1 MKILISEHHYRKIL
15 SELLDS
21 EVTKLHEFGYEIVDR
36 FDLGPY
42 IMLLLHNDEEYEVAL
57 TTGDEEFTTY
67 DSQVTKSSS
76 QKLNFVKITK
86 RLIDKINEWLSKY
99 GDLTVGSLNKKRTY
113 KYHRIFKSFGL
124 NVSDVTYTEP
134 DENFPESYNF
144 TIHSLNKRTEYLEKE
159 KTK

>member
-1 MKILISEHHYRKIL
+1 MKILITESHYNKL
-15 SELLDS
+15 LLELLDS
-21 EVTKLHEFGYEIVDR
+21 EVIKLHEFGYDIIDR

-42 IMLLLHNDEEYEVAL
+42 TMLLLYNDEEYEVAL

-76 QKLNFVKITK
+76 QKINFIKITK
-86 RLIDKINEWLSKY
+86 LLVDKINEWLSKY

-113 KYHRIFKSFGL
+113 KYHRIFKNLGL
-124 NVSDVTYTEP
+124 QVSDIMYTEP

-144 TIHSLNKRTEYLEKE
+144 KINNNMETLQ
-159 KTK
+159 